1 MKTMTCRQLGG
12 ACEHPFHAETFDEIA
27 ALSKAHGGEMF
38 QSKEP
43 AHMAAMQK
51 IMAMMN
57 EPGAMAAWM
66 EKQRNAFE
74 ALAKND

>member
-1 MKTMTCRQLGG
+1 
-12 ACEHPFHAETFDEIA
+12 
-27 ALSKAHGGEMF
+27 
-38 QSKEP
+38 
-43 AHMAAMQK
+43 MAAMQK